1 MKNVQD
7 RRIELLLS
15 GRAGIDLNTTKAG
28 CTFADIPAFTKSVG
42 GSPANIVQ
50 GAARLG
56 LKTRLSWKSSARWYG
71 RIYPIRFA
79 GTKVSKAKGIVVDKQ
94 GSQLYCSNRD
104 HQRRREWRLCNRRGC
119 IPPWN
124 VSIPAG
130 NSGYAIFPRRCKS

>member
-56 LKTRLSWKSSARWYG
+56 LKTGFLG
-71 RIYPIRFA
+71 
-79 GTKVSKAKGIVVDKQ
+79 KVAHYVIVVYILTDFQ
-94 GSQLYCSNRD
+94 TQY
-104 HQRRREWRLCNRRGC
+104 
-119 IPPWN
+119 I
-124 VSIPAG
+124 
-130 NSGYAIFPRRCKS
+130 

>member
-56 LKTRLSWKSSARWYG
+56 LENYFFDVPQSTS
-71 RIYPIRFA
+71 IN
-79 GTKVSKAKGIVVDKQ
+79 KA
-94 GSQLYCSNRD
+94 
-104 HQRRREWRLCNRRGC
+104 
-119 IPPWN
+119 IP
-124 VSIPAG
+124 IPAIKKKILILFFFT
-130 NSGYAIFPRRCKS
+130 NPTIPMIIKRIETINDI

>member
-50 GAARLG
+50 GA
-56 LKTRLSWKSSARWYG
+56 
-71 RIYPIRFA
+71 
-79 GTKVSKAKGIVVDKQ
+79 D
-94 GSQLYCSNRD
+94 
-104 HQRRREWRLCNRRGC
+104 
-119 IPPWN
+119 
-124 VSIPAG
+124 
-130 NSGYAIFPRRCKS
+130 

>member
-56 LKTRLSWKSSARWYG
+56 LKTGFLGKVAHDGMGEYILSALQAQN
-71 RIYPIRFA
+71 IE
-79 GTKVSKAKGIVVDKQ
+79 TKGIVVDKT
-94 GSQLYCSNRD
+94 GARNCNCSNRD

-130 NSGYAIFPRRCKS
+130 NSRYAIFPHRCKS